1 MYSLPLLYSGK
12 CVATLREAFF
22 VRLSMGRTFYLEEQT
37 MKKLMFTLFL
47 TLICVITISACDS
60 NTPHTHMFEDWI
72 TVKKA
77 TCTIDGVN
85 ERYCACGEKQTQ
97 TITSQGHSEVVDK
110 AVSPTCTS
118 EGLTE
123 GKHCSVCNEV
133 LVSQTVIKKTG
144 HTEVIDNAVSPTC
157 TSKGLTEGK
166 HCYVCNEILV
176 SQTVINE
183 TEHNYVY
190 TVTTY
195 ASCTEKGSVTAKCDC
210 GSTFQEDIP
219 ATGHNWI
226 EATYELPKY
235 CDICGTSEGSPLF
248 NTNDFKYI
256 IAAHCYQNVID
267 QAKFP
272 STVIIERAYFRDD
285 NKVYLQCSAA
295 NSLGGRGVIWGV
307 SISYTVEEYNNRFGD
322 DGYTYSDINYFFDST
337 YYITCSTYDSS
348 PIHSPSG
355 EILIDNYIMLDIEGI
370 LLTHESLTFG

>member
-118 EGLTE
+118 
-123 GKHCSVCNEV
+123 
-133 LVSQTVIKKTG
+133 
-144 HTEVIDNAVSPTC
+144 
-157 TSKGLTEGK
+157 KGLTEGK

-183 TEHNYVY
+183 TGHNYVY

-348 PIHSPSG
+348 PIHSPGG

-370 LLTHESLTFG
+370 LLTHETLTFD